1 MYRCKLEYMLKNVDI
16 KEKNKMIELIDP
28 RGVYEFREDIS
39 SLLLD
44 PDTKDSNILYS
55 FPQFKYFPDEKDL
68 LINKFIRL
76 YKQINELCRINNINP
91 FFNDPTNVSEC
102 EKTRL
107 ALIRVLP
114 EEYINDFFGVGSFRD
129 YKPPKYDGE

>member
-1 MYRCKLEYMLKNVDI
+1 MLILK
-16 KEKNKMIELIDP
+16 KKNKMIELIDP
-28 RGVYEFREDIS
+28 RGVYEFRE
-39 SLLLD
+39 
-44 PDTKDSNILYS
+44 DSNILYS

-107 ALIRVLP
+107 DLIRVLP

>member
-44 PDTKDSNILYS
+44 PDKTDSNILYS

-76 YKQINELCRINNINP
+76 YKQIN
-91 FFNDPTNVSEC
+91 
-102 EKTRL
+102 
-107 ALIRVLP
+107 
-114 EEYINDFFGVGSFRD
+114 
-129 YKPPKYDGE
+129 